1 MNPTKTILAATAAS
15 LLGAAGAASAATVG
29 TDSVTTTGSTL
40 LSTTTGSGSGTLL
53 STGTYTID
61 QTQTTSVALLGATA
75 TITEIDTFTG
85 TYAGGVFT
93 PSSGTIDNTS
103 CTGPTSSA
111 LCGADTLNNPTAFS
125 SVGGS
130 FVFTSGGT
138 LTSTIVSS
146 GETDAVTYTVGKG
159 IPASTVPLPP
169 AVMLLGSGLLG
180 LVGTAR
186 RRRTVT
192 PA

>member
-1 MNPTKTILAATAAS
+1 MNPTKTILAAAAAS

-29 TDSVTTTGSTL
+29 TDSVTTTGSTS

-61 QTQTTSVALLGATA
+61 QTQVTSVALIIATA
-75 TITEIDTFTG
+75 TISEIDTFTG
-85 TYAGGVFT
+85 TFAGGVFT
-93 PSSGTIDNTS
+93 PTSGTIDNTS
-103 CTGPTSSA
+103 CTGHSSAA
-111 LCGADTLNNPTAFS
+111 LCGADTLNKPTAFA

-130 FVFTSGGT
+130 FVFATGGT
-138 LTSTIVSS
+138 LTSTITSS
-146 GETDAVTYTVGKG
+146 GQTDAVTYAVGSTV
-159 IPASTVPLPP
+159 VPLPP